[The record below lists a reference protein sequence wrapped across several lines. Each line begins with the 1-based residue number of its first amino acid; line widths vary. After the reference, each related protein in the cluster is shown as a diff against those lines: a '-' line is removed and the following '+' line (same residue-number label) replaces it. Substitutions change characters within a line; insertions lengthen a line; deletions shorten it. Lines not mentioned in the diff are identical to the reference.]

1 MGKEKNKFCMF
12 DQTTLGNC
20 AKFPYGYG
28 SNQGTPIAPCVFLK
42 LNRIMGLKPTPIDE
56 TNVGEQTLDPNDDSS
71 NTFLNQLKDK
81 RYAPGGEK
89 SIYIKCEGEYPADK
103 EALHGKMKMHPAV
116 DGIDNT
122 AKIPLKYFPYDKKRE
137 YNENPLV
144 AIEFPGLSTKNH
156 KKRQLHMADLFTSFA
171 RGTTTKLCI

>member
-1 MGKEKNKFCMF
+1 
-12 DQTTLGNC
+12 
-20 AKFPYGYG
+20 
-28 SNQGTPIAPCVFLK
+28 
-42 LNRIMGLKPTPIDE
+42 MGLKPTPIDE

-144 AIEFPGLSTKNH
+144 AIEFPGLFDKKSQEKAK
-156 KKRQLHMADLFTSFA
+156 KKRKGQQRTPKHRRAKQRNAKQRTA
-171 RGTTTKLCI
+171 RQST